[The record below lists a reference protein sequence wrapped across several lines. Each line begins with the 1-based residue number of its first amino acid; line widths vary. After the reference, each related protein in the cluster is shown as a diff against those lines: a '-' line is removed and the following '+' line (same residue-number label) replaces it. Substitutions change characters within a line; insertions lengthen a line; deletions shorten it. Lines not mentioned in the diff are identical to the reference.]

1 MIFIASFVLF
11 FGRKGDVAQ
20 GGGSGA
26 GRPEASFASV
36 TQVWER
42 LLRTVPGGYA
52 SATLR
57 FPQRGGDVQVVYLDP
72 QPAHSRARNSLSMN
86 ASGEV
91 IWHERY
97 DDKTPNARLLGSIS
111 VYLCRFS

>member
-1 MIFIASFVLF
+1 MLRKVVEAAPG
-11 FGRKGDVAQ
+11 GR
-20 GGGSGA
+20 
-26 GRPEASFASV
+26 
-36 TQVWER
+36 R
-42 LLRTVPGGYA
+42 LRSHRLRRYGNACCVPCRGGYA

-57 FPQRGGDVQVVYLDP
+57 FPRRGGDVQVVYLDP
-72 QPAHSRARNSLSMN
+72 QPAHSRARNTLSMN

-97 DDKTPNARLLGSIS
+97 DDKPPNARLLGSIS

>member
-1 MIFIASFVLF
+1 LLLLFCF
-11 FGRKGDVAQ
+11 FGGKGDVAQ

-26 GRPEASFASV
+26 GRQEASFASV
-36 TQVWER
+36 TQVWEC

-57 FPQRGGDVQVVYLDP
+57 FPRRGGDVQVVYLDP
-72 QPAHSRARNSLSMN
+72 QPAHSRARNTLSMN

-97 DDKTPNARLLGSIS
+97 DDKPPNARLLGSIS